1 MFPLKVL
8 LFYFL
13 HNLFVGN
20 VEVHNICRKEKN
32 MYASSFSQI
41 TQVQIATDVI
51 YIVSNSVLLNIIK
64 QITIY

>member
-20 VEVHNICRKEKN
+20 VEVHNICRKN
-32 MYASSFSQI
+32 MYASNFSQI

-51 YIVSNSVLLNIIK
+51 YIVSNSVLLNILK